1 MRHTSAASVAEQFS
15 MPKTERMLARLAVV
29 LGCGAAIAGY
39 ALDWT
44 GMFSMGIIFVLIGG
58 LSQS

>member
-1 MRHTSAASVAEQFS
+1 